1 MLNRQ
6 FTNRLGNVGWPLFE
20 MKAFWRFTRDL
31 WPLLCVWD
39 LGTLFSFWLTRNSSK
54 FLRHHLPVPHF
65 SALKN
70 LDQIHALWKSYHF
83 KIVMLYSQHI
93 SLCYFCFCPIWG
105 GGKVEKKYPKPNQ
118 YHQNVLLCHKWIV
131 NKNPMCLQNL
141 DLFIMWFIFKLFA
154 KSSWECG
161 LTTIPNEGFLALYKG
176 FVASF
181 ICMGPRNIIFFLT
194 Y

>member
-39 LGTLFSFWLTRNSSK
+39 HGTLFSFWLTRNSSK

-93 SLCYFCFCPIWG
+93 SLCYFCFRPIKWD
-105 GGKVEKKYPKPNQ
+105 GGKVEKKYLKPNQ

-141 DLFIMWFIFKLFA
+141 DLFNMWFIFKLLA
-154 KSSWECG
+154 KCNFW
-161 LTTIPNEGFLALYKG
+161 LPFKWDPFLDFWHNAYLDY
-176 FVASF
+176 
-181 ICMGPRNIIFFLT
+181 I
-194 Y
+194 

>member
-6 FTNRLGNVGWPLFE
+6 FTNRLGNVGWPPFG

-39 LGTLFSFWLTRNSSK
+39 HGTLFSFWLTRNSSK
-54 FLRHHLPVPHF
+54 FLRHLPVPHF

-93 SLCYFCFCPIWG
+93 SLCYFCFRPKWG
-105 GGKVEKKYPKPNQ
+105 GGEVEKKYLKPNQ

-131 NKNPMCLQNL
+131 NKKSNVSS
-141 DLFIMWFIFKLFA
+141 KLRLVYYVIYFQVA
-154 KSSWECG
+154 CKMQ
-161 LTTIPNEGFLALYKG
+161 FLIT
-176 FVASF
+176 F
-181 ICMGPRNIIFFLT
+181 
-194 Y
+194 

>member
-6 FTNRLGNVGWPLFE
+6 FTNRLGNVGWPPFG
-20 MKAFWRFTRDL
+20 MKAFWRFIRDL

-39 LGTLFSFWLTRNSSK
+39 HGTLFSFWLTRNSSK
-54 FLRHHLPVPHF
+54 FLRHLPVPHF

-83 KIVMLYSQHI
+83 KIVMYTRSNIFRFAI
-93 SLCYFCFCPIWG
+93 SASVRYEAAEKW
-105 GGKVEKKYPKPNQ
+105 KKKYLKPNQ

-141 DLFIMWFIFKLFA
+141 DLFIMWFIFKL
-154 KSSWECG
+154 
-161 LTTIPNEGFLALYKG
+161 LTKW
-176 FVASF
+176 V
-181 ICMGPRNIIFFLT
+181 RQ
-194 Y
+194 